1 MKVDFDAMTR
11 RFLMGESKER
21 PSIKALVESVT
32 GILENMRGRTQ
43 KESRQLSVAQQHL
56 KEIKTL
62 SRRLEE
68 RVFKLEEELQILEEK
83 RG

>member
-1 MKVDFDAMTR
+1 MNIDFDEMTR
-11 RFLMGESKER
+11 RFLLGESKSK
-21 PSIKALVESVT
+21 PSIKALVESVS
-32 GILENMRGRTQ
+32 GMLENMRGKTQ

-68 RVFKLEEELQILEEK
+68 RVFKLEEELQILEEN

>member
-1 MKVDFDAMTR
+1 MKIDFDAMTR
-11 RFLMGESKER
+11 RFLMGESKSK
-21 PSIKALVESVT
+21 PSIKALVESVS
-32 GILENMRGRTQ
+32 GILENMRGKTQ
-43 KESRQLSVAQQHL
+43 KESRQFSVAQQHL

-68 RVFKLEEELQILEEK
+68 RVFKLEEELQILEEN